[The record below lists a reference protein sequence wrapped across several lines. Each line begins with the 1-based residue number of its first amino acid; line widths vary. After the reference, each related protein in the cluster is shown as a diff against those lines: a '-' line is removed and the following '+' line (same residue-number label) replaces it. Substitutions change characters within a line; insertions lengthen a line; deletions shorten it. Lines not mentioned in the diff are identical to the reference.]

1 MYFEASEVYTQRM
14 RRILHVVTDPLI
26 CHGKPVI
33 AGTRVMV
40 WQILELLEAGEG
52 KSMVYQAYP
61 SLPDGSVEAA
71 LHFAA
76 ERAKSQPA
84 MDFHETSQPQ
94 IFA

>member
-1 MYFEASEVYTQRM
+1 M
-14 RRILHVVTDPLI
+14 RKTTKVVINPLI

-40 WQILELLEAGEG
+40 WQILELLESGES
-52 KSMVYQAYP
+52 KELVYRAYP
-61 SLPDGSVEAA
+61 SLLEGSVEAA

-76 ERAKSQPA
+76 ESAKLQPA
-84 MDFHETSQPQ
+84 VDFHERPQSQ

>member
-1 MYFEASEVYTQRM
+1 M
-14 RRILHVVTDPLI
+14 RKIQNVVIDPSI

-52 KSMVYQAYP
+52 KSMVYRAYP
-61 SLPDGSVEAA
+61 SLPNGSVEAA

-76 ERAKSQPA
+76 EQAKSQPI
-84 MDFHETSQPQ
+84 MDFHEKYPTQV
-94 IFA
+94 FA